1 MQKNYEIIPKE
12 EKDNLDRP
20 KPLFK
25 RWQVSLIN
33 IVGISV
39 VYTIMAYLIAPQS
52 IATIVA
58 FGIPCAIIGYI
69 TGRMKDPL
77 DNIYRK

>member
-1 MQKNYEIIPKE
+1 MQKNYEISKENTDPIESPK
-12 EKDNLDRP
+12 
-20 KPLFK
+20 KPLLK
-25 RWQVSLIN
+25 RWQVTLIN

-39 VYTIMAYLIAPQS
+39 VYSIMGYLLAPQN
-52 IATIVA
+52 IAIIVA
-58 FGIPCAIIGYI
+58 VGIPYAIIGYI